1 MIEGETMSHSKLRI
15 KIFLLAFAITAMVQV
30 VNAKPLGSPPKVT
43 VVLAGGGAKGFAHLA
58 VLRRLEQDGVKIS
71 KIIGTSMGAVIGG
84 LYASGMSTQDI
95 ERVVGSLDPAKT
107 ALDLIDRL
115 ELSNSDRTYQKQYPV
130 DIHFGIKNGELTM
143 SRGFSDG
150 QRFLALLQELT
161 SHVSSQ
167 VHFDQ
172 LNIPFR
178 AVATRY
184 SDGELTVFKS
194 GSLALAIRASMAAP
208 GVFAPVEIEDQTYID
223 GGLVA
228 NLPIDVA
235 IDEGAE
241 IIVASYLNSTEDTL
255 GVGAKDSALQITDRM
270 LDILIKQNERRSLA
284 KLRPTDILVS
294 TDLKQIKFAD
304 FNKASSIV
312 EKGKQAVKDKDTDFK
327 KLALL
332 FNSPIEQ
339 VVIKDE
345 LISKPQIV
353 ISAVKVKEA
362 EMINAKAIERK
373 LNVLINSIYSP
384 IQVNQ
389 IIDRMYTSGY
399 YERISYELIPLAD
412 GTHEMIVSLN
422 QKNYGPNYLKT
433 SFGFQTER
441 NGNNLFAMGIG
452 YRRPWLNESGLEG
465 KIDSSIGSDTEFTG
479 KLFQPVTDNIGIE
492 TIASHKKTLRPFY
505 NPFYEKPEKLSYR
518 SMTSQEL
525 SLGLIYDLGNTA
537 QIKWSLLTNN
547 RSLTYDTALSVVNT
561 NGEDVV
567 FLDFK
572 TQHKASRFE
581 ILLDKL
587 DAPTFAS
594 EGYYFNLTTE
604 HGLNSSNYQSLRSHL
619 KWATNYALHTLN
631 LGLNLGRDRVSN
643 NCATCSNPNLLLLGG
658 FQSMG
663 AFKFGQLSG
672 ENMAHAQVTYAYRL
686 SDGGIL
692 RQKTYIGYVAEVGDA
707 WTSPYSF
714 KPKKSHTVFTG
725 IDSKLGDIYIGIA
738 QGSSNNKNVFL
749 QLGRRFN
756 Y

>member
-1 MIEGETMSHSKLRI
+1 MWQRKISLNISLLFLTFALLLQLSH
-15 KIFLLAFAITAMVQV
+15 
-30 VNAKPLGSPPKVT
+30 AKAVDSLPKVT

-58 VLRRLEQDGVKIS
+58 VLRRLERDGVKIS

-95 ERVVGSLDPAKT
+95 ERIIGSLDPAKT

-161 SHVSSQ
+161 SHVSAQ
-167 VHFDQ
+167 ADFDQ
-172 LNIPFR
+172 LKIPFR

-194 GSLALAIRASMAAP
+194 GSLSLAIRASMAAP
-208 GVFAPVEIEDQTYID
+208 GVFAPVEIGDQTYID
-223 GGLVA
+223 GGLVS

-235 IDEGAE
+235 MDEGAE
-241 IIVASYLNSTEDTL
+241 IIVASYLKSTEDTL
-255 GVGAKDSALQITDRM
+255 GKVSNDSALRITDRM

-294 TDLKQIKFAD
+294 TDLKQIKFVD
-304 FNKASSIV
+304 FNKAAEIV
-312 EKGKQAVKDKDTDFK
+312 ASGELAVKDKDAEFQR
-327 KLALL
+327 LALL
-332 FNSPIEQ
+332 VGKAQKQEANNDQHSS
-339 VVIKDE
+339 KDE
-345 LISKPQIV
+345 IIIS
-353 ISAVKVKEA
+353 SVKVKGTEVV
-362 EMINAKAIERK
+362 NAKAIESK
-373 LNVLINSIYSP
+373 LNVLVNSAYAPS
-384 IQVNQ
+384 QVNKLL
-389 IIDRMYTSGY
+389 DRMYTSGF
-399 YERISYELIPLAD
+399 YERISYELNPLID
-412 GTHEMIVSLN
+412 GTHEILVSLSE
-422 QKNYGPNYLKT
+422 KNYGPNYLKT

-452 YRRPWLNESGLEG
+452 YRRPWLNESGLEA
-465 KIDSSIGSDTEFTG
+465 KLDASVGSDTELTG
-479 KLFQPVTDNIGIE
+479 KLYQPITDSFGLQ

-505 NPFYEKPEKLSYR
+505 NPFLDRPEKLSYK
-518 SMTSQEL
+518 SMTSEDL
-525 SLGLIYDLGNTA
+525 SFGMLYDIDNIA
-537 QIKWSLLTNN
+537 QVKWSVLTSK
-547 RSLTYDTALSVVNT
+547 RSLSYDTALSVVNN

-567 FLDFK
+567 FLDFQ
-572 TQHKASRFE
+572 TQHKASRLEF
-581 ILLDKL
+581 LLDKL

-594 EGYYFNLTTE
+594 DGFYLNLTSE
-604 HGLNSSNYQSLRSHL
+604 QGILGSNYQSLRGHL
-619 KWATNYALHTLN
+619 KWATNYEHHTLN
-631 LGLNLGRDRVSN
+631 LGLNLGKDRVAN
-643 NCATCSNPNLLLLGG
+643 DCASCSNPNLLLLGG

-672 ENMAHAQVTYAYRL
+672 ENLAHAQATYAYRL

-692 RQKTYIGYVAEVGDA
+692 RQKTYIGYVAEIGDA

-714 KPKKSHTVFTG
+714 KPKKSHTIFTG
-725 IDSKLGDIYIGIA
+725 VDSKLGDIYFGIA
-738 QGSSNNKNVFL
+738 QGSNYNKNLFF